1 VDADRAL
8 QRLKDENEVL
18 LRQIETERTA
28 KNKAD
33 TMLVSWKKAVAD
45 VRADLISVIGK
56 VGNMTAQGQP
66 E

>member
-1 VDADRAL
+1 M
-8 QRLKDENEVL
+8 KDENEVL